1 MPAMQ
6 LVGIDLPELAAPI
19 AHSLVRQ
26 DDAALGHQL
35 FDVTVAE
42 TEAKVQPGTVAD
54 NLGRKPMA
62 LIPVGYGS
70 WIHAASMSH
79 QTAAGK
85 GLVNLTV
92 PAEIP
97 LAPAADTIECNGI
110 RNSPCIHMALFNH
123 HAHYDAAGNRYDD
136 ADRRKTIE
144 WINPK
149 FVLIS

>member
-1 MPAMQ
+1 MYRLQVPLLTRSRMPAMQ

-42 TEAKVQPGTVAD
+42 IEAKVQPGTVAD

-92 PAEIP
+92 P
-97 LAPAADTIECNGI
+97 
-110 RNSPCIHMALFNH
+110 F
-123 HAHYDAAGNRYDD
+123 
-136 ADRRKTIE
+136 
-144 WINPK
+144 
-149 FVLIS
+149 

>member
-1 MPAMQ
+1 LKPSFRNQ
-6 LVGIDLPELAAPI
+6 LVEKSIAYGIEKAHNSKFATDPLPELAAPI

-42 TEAKVQPGTVAD
+42 TEAKVQPDTVAD
-54 NLGRKPMA
+54 NLCRKPMA

-92 PAEIP
+92 P
-97 LAPAADTIECNGI
+97 
-110 RNSPCIHMALFNH
+110 F
-123 HAHYDAAGNRYDD
+123 
-136 ADRRKTIE
+136 
-144 WINPK
+144 
-149 FVLIS
+149 